1 MRTRLRLYDHTGLA
15 TISMSNQTTAKLG
28 LGLAALGRPGYINL
42 GHGEDLSAG
51 HDVQQMQTS
60 AHEVMDSAL
69 ELGVVYFDA
78 ARSYGLAERFLAEW
92 LDSRNVQPGQVTI
105 ASKWGYTYTADWNV
119 SLPAGQAHEIK
130 EHSLERLDKQ
140 FIESKQLI
148 GDHLDLYQIH
158 SATLE
163 SGVLSNSEVL
173 DRLAELRDAGLRIGL
188 SVSGPNQPET
198 ISRALQCKR
207 GNQDVFSAVQ
217 ATWNLLE
224 PSAASALRKANEAGW
239 KVIIKE
245 GVANGRL
252 TARNKS
258 LIATG
263 SSMTLQQLT
272 ESLNTTIDA
281 VALAAALAQPWATIV
296 LSGATTVDQLQSNA
310 RALELVNQLPAGQLE
325 ELQNELREPA
335 DRYWETRSN
344 LTWN

>member
-1 MRTRLRLYDHTGLA
+1 MCIR
-15 TISMSNQTTAKLG
+15 
-28 LGLAALGRPGYINL
+28 
-42 GHGEDLSAG
+42 
-51 HDVQQMQTS
+51 
-60 AHEVMDSAL
+60 
-69 ELGVVYFDA
+69 
-78 ARSYGLAERFLAEW
+78 
-92 LDSRNVQPGQVTI
+92 
-105 ASKWGYTYTADWNV
+105 
-119 SLPAGQAHEIK
+119 
-130 EHSLERLDKQ
+130 
-140 FIESKQLI
+140 
-148 GDHLDLYQIH
+148 
-158 SATLE
+158 
-163 SGVLSNSEVL
+163 
-173 DRLAELRDAGLRIGL
+173 DR
-188 SVSGPNQPET
+188 
-198 ISRALQCKR
+198 CKR

-335 DRYWETRSN
+335 NRYWETRSN